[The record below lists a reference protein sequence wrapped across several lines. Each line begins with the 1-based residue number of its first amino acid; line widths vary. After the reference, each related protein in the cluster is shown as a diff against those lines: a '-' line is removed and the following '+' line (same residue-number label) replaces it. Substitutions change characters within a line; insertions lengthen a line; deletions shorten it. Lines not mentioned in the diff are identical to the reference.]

1 MRGCVEDLGGRPGFD
16 EFAEIHHGHP
26 VGDVLDHREVVGDN
40 EVGKPELLL
49 EIGEQIEDPGLYG
62 DVERGHRLV
71 ADDELG
77 FDRERAG
84 DADPLA
90 LAARELVRVPARVIG
105 LQPDRLEELSNAL
118 VAVLRRNDVVNR
130 EGLADDVG
138 DGQLRVQAGEGILK
152 DVLNLGSQRPEF
164 GPGALGQ
171 FGVAVGD
178 RARSR
183 LEQSDER
190 PAERRLAAA
199 ALADQPERLA
209 GANLEVDA
217 VDRPNRFAPP
227 EQLIENPSAV
237 V

>member
-1 MRGCVEDLGGRPGFD
+1 M
-16 EFAEIHHGHP
+16 
-26 VGDVLDHREVVGDN
+26 
-40 EVGKPELLL
+40 
-49 EIGEQIEDPGLYG
+49 
-62 DVERGHRLV
+62 
-71 ADDELG
+71 
-77 FDRERAG
+77 
-84 DADPLA
+84 
-90 LAARELVRVPARVIG
+90 
-105 LQPDRLEELSNAL
+105 
-118 VAVLRRNDVVNR
+118 
-130 EGLADDVG
+130 
-138 DGQLRVQAGEGILK
+138 
-152 DVLNLGSQRPEF
+152 QRPEF